1 MFPPL
6 ILYHMI
12 IHVCSHCLS
21 PPVPVAGNLAAT
33 ICLVNCSTLLCL
45 CVYRSQSCQP
55 IFPWGIILPTSVSG
69 QCVIPSL
76 FPLITIST
84 HFKND
89 FCQHLSPFFL
99 IEDVAHICNRVT
111 FFCHSLWSIVNYLLE
126 TYRIKVHSLC
136 CEVLWILTNAQGHV
150 SIDAAAWHLIILTH
164 KRPGHMVW
172 RRDFSKLMLSVN
184 TRL

>member
-89 FCQHLSPFFL
+89 FCQHLFPLFSSLRMLHTFV
-99 IEDVAHICNRVT
+99 IESHSFVIVCGPSSIIYQKLTELRFTLCAVK
-111 FFCHSLWSIVNYLLE
+111 FC
-126 TYRIKVHSLC
+126 
-136 CEVLWILTNAQGHV
+136 G
-150 SIDAAAWHLIILTH
+150 
-164 KRPGHMVW
+164 
-172 RRDFSKLMLSVN
+172 F
-184 TRL
+184 

>member
-21 PPVPVAGNLAAT
+21 PPAPVAGNLAAT

-89 FCQHLSPFFL
+89 FCQHLFPLFSSLRMLHTFV
-99 IEDVAHICNRVT
+99 IESHSFVIVCGPSSIIYQKLTELRFTLCAVK
-111 FFCHSLWSIVNYLLE
+111 FC
-126 TYRIKVHSLC
+126 
-136 CEVLWILTNAQGHV
+136 G
-150 SIDAAAWHLIILTH
+150 
-164 KRPGHMVW
+164 
-172 RRDFSKLMLSVN
+172 F
-184 TRL
+184 